1 MQTNIRLKTSL
12 MIKKISSWISTN
24 PKLINISKDDIKIVD
39 GAEPHIDI
47 GRLIKQGAF
56 QYRVYIFHYPLNQY
70 TPKQFN
76 TILIDLNKTIPETI
90 TVDQNNGFSR
100 LMLVQK

>member
-1 MQTNIRLKTSL
+1 

-24 PKLINISKDDIKIVD
+24 PELINISKDDIKIVD

-56 QYRVYIFHYPLNQY
+56 QYRVYIFHYPLN
-70 TPKQFN
+70 
-76 TILIDLNKTIPETI
+76 LNKTIPETI